1 MKNLKDQN
9 KTNIK
14 KIQDILNE
22 NGEVQRHFQAG
33 LNQILDLVNTNSSDD
48 IIFIQICNLQS
59 HIDNFL
65 N

>member
-1 MKNLKDQN
+1 MNLKDQN

-22 NGEVQRHFQAG
+22 NDEVQRHFQAG
-33 LNQILDLVNTNSSDD
+33 LNQILDLVNTNASDD
-48 IIFIQICNLQS
+48 IIFIQIVNLQS